1 MKHLL
6 YHIFI
11 SLVALLCPAVQAM
24 ADVEEEYVLVMDAES
39 LREGDQV
46 VVVSRDFGVAMS
58 RYNNKTNPNDATYV
72 KPCSIDVTDDG
83 NKVNLTND
91 SVCVMTLVGDSKGWK
106 WQTDDG
112 NWLWANKYDVPKLLY
127 RPTRGTYDNITNV
140 STIEISESGE
150 CLLNYK
156 CSTKNH
162 YLKFN
167 GSDRFNT
174 YNSISSAHPIQLY
187 RKQRILPFL
196 SFGEL
201 EGNVSTANS
210 SLGSLVHSVQIDR
223 SFVSDGGF
231 YTLCLPF
238 DLTATDISTSFR
250 GAKFY
255 RFASVLRVDEG
266 MYTLHFEP
274 VDHTSAGE
282 PYLMKPLAQE
292 DAGII
297 APMLSEKIITTDT
310 PQTITNT
317 HTDVSVSFIGTFDP
331 VLLPAKGIIRFV
343 GSSGLRLVTPN
354 AEGSLKGLR
363 AYFKLEDAMLSTN
376 FEAEAAKLSAILV
389 LDDINGGDTTGAL
402 SIESAPASNTKSAD
416 AIYYNMVGQRLAV
429 NSRSL
434 PKGLYVVGGKKMVVR

>member
-6 YHIFI
+6 YHILI
-11 SLVALLCPAVQAM
+11 SFVALLCPAVQAM
-24 ADVEEEYVLVMDAES
+24 ADVEEEYVLVTDAES
-39 LREGDQV
+39 LRDGDQV

-58 RYNNKTNPNDATYV
+58 RYNNKTNPNEATYV

-106 WQTDDG
+106 WQTDNG

-140 STIEISESGE
+140 STIDIIESGE
-150 CLLNYK
+150 CNIGFK
-156 CSTKNH
+156 WSSSTK
-162 YLKFN
+162 YPKYN
-167 GSDRFNT
+167 GSDKFIT

-282 PYLMKPLAQE
+282 PYLMKPLAQD

-297 APMLSEKIITTDT
+297 APVLSEKIITTDT
-310 PQTITNT
+310 PQTITKT

-354 AEGSLKGLR
+354 AEGCLKGLR

-416 AIYYNMVGQRLAV
+416 AIYNMVGQRLAV
-429 NSRSL
+429 DSRSL

>member
-1 MKHLL
+1 MKHQLFQ
-6 YHIFI
+6 IFI
-11 SLVALLCPAVQAM
+11 GFIALLCPFTPVM
-24 ADVEEEYVLVMDAES
+24 ADVEEEYVLVTDAES

-46 VVVSRDFGVAMS
+46 VIVSREYGKAMS
-58 RYNNKTNPNDATYV
+58 KYNNKTNPNEATYV
-72 KPCSIDVTDDG
+72 KPCGIEVTDDG

-106 WQTDDG
+106 WQTDNG
-112 NWLWANKYDVPKLLY
+112 NWLWANKYDVSKLLY

-140 STIEISESGE
+140 STIDIIESGE
-150 CLLNYK
+150 CNIGFK
-156 CSTKNH
+156 WSSSTK
-162 YLKFN
+162 YPKYN
-167 GSDRFNT
+167 GSDKFIT

-187 RKQRILPFL
+187 RKQRILPYL
-196 SFGEL
+196 SFGES

-282 PYLMKPLAQE
+282 PYLMKPLAQD
-292 DAGII
+292 DADII

-310 PQTITNT
+310 PQTITNK

-363 AYFKLEDAMLSTN
+363 AYFELEDAMLSTD
-376 FEAEAAKLSAILV
+376 FEAEAAKLSAVLV
-389 LDDINGGDTTGAL
+389 LDDINGGDTTGA
-402 SIESAPASNTKSAD
+402 SSVESAPASNTKSAD
-416 AIYYNMVGQRLAV
+416 AIYNMVGQRLAV
-429 NSRSL
+429 DSRSL

>member
-6 YHIFI
+6 YYIFI
-11 SLVALLCPAVQAM
+11 SLVALLCPAVQVM

-46 VVVSRDFGVAMS
+46 VIVSRDFGVAMS

-72 KPCSIDVTDDG
+72 KACSIEVTDNG

-106 WQTDDG
+106 WQADDG
-112 NWLWANKYDVPKLLY
+112 NWLWANKYDVSKLLY
-127 RPTRGTYDNITNV
+127 RPTRGKYDNITNV
-140 STIEISESGE
+140 STIDISESGE

-156 CSTKNH
+156 HSNWNH
-162 YLKFN
+162 YLKYN
-167 GSDRFNT
+167 GSDKFIT

-196 SFGEL
+196 SFGES

-223 SFVSDGGF
+223 SFVSDDGF

-282 PYLMKPLAQE
+282 PYLMKPLAQD

-297 APMLSEKIITTDT
+297 APVLSEKIITTDT
-310 PQTITNT
+310 PQTITKT

-354 AEGSLKGLR
+354 AEGCLKGLR

-376 FEAEAAKLSAILV
+376 FEAEAAKLSAVLV
-389 LDDINGGDTTGAL
+389 LDDINGGDTTGAS
-402 SIESAPASNTKSAD
+402 SIESAPASNTNSAD
-416 AIYYNMVGQRLAV
+416 VIYNMVGQRLAV
-429 NSRSL
+429 DSRSL

>member
-1 MKHLL
+1 MKHQLFQ
-6 YHIFI
+6 IFI
-11 SLVALLCPAVQAM
+11 GLIALLCPFTQVM
-24 ADVEEEYVLVMDAES
+24 ADVEEEYVLVTDAES

-46 VVVSRDFGVAMS
+46 VIVSREYGKAMS
-58 RYNNKTNPNDATYV
+58 KYNNKTNPNEATYV

-106 WQTDDG
+106 FKVNDN
-112 NWLWANKYDVPKLLY
+112 NWLWAYNGSFHKLLY
-127 RPTRGTYDNITNV
+127 GSDSGPNGNLINTL
-140 STIEISESGE
+140 TISIKELSN

-156 CSTKNH
+156 YSNWNH
-162 YLKFN
+162 YLKYN

-174 YNSISSAHPIQLY
+174 YDGISSAHPIQLY

-282 PYLMKPLAQE
+282 PYLMKPLAQD

-297 APMLSEKIITTDT
+297 APVLSEKIITTDT
-310 PQTITNT
+310 TQTITMT
-317 HTDVSVSFIGTFDP
+317 HTDVSFSFVGTFDP
-331 VLLPAKGIIRFV
+331 VLLPAKGKIRFV

-363 AYFKLEDAMLSTN
+363 AYFKLVDAMLSTN
-376 FEAEAAKLSAILV
+376 FEAEAAKLSAVLV

-402 SIESAPASNTKSAD
+402 SVESAPASNTKSAD
-416 AIYYNMVGQRLAV
+416 AIYNMLGQRLAV
-429 NSRSL
+429 DSRSL

>member
-46 VVVSRDFGVAMS
+46 VIVSRDFGVAMS

-72 KPCSIDVTDDG
+72 KACSIEVTDNG

-106 WQTDDG
+106 WQADDG
-112 NWLWANKYDVPKLLY
+112 NWLWANKYDVSKLLY
-127 RPTRGTYDNITNV
+127 RPTRGKYDNITNV
-140 STIEISESGE
+140 STIDISESGE

-156 CSTKNH
+156 HSNWNH
-162 YLKFN
+162 YLKYN
-167 GSDRFNT
+167 GSDKFIT

-238 DLTATDISTSFR
+238 NLTATDISTSFR

-255 RFASVLRVDEG
+255 EFASVLRVDEG

-274 VDHTSAGE
+274 VDHTSAGV
-282 PYLMKPLAQE
+282 PYLMKPLAQD

-297 APMLSEKIITTDT
+297 APVLSEKIITTDT
-310 PQTITNT
+310 TQTITMT
-317 HTDVSVSFIGTFDP
+317 HTDVSFSFVGTFDP
-331 VLLPAKGIIRFV
+331 VLLPAKGKIRFV

-363 AYFKLEDAMLSTN
+363 AYFKLEDAMLSAN
-376 FEAEAAKLSAILV
+376 FEAEAAKLSAVLV
-389 LDDINGGDTTGAL
+389 LDDINGGGTTGAL

-416 AIYYNMVGQRLAV
+416 AIYNMVGQRLAV
-429 NSRSL
+429 DSRSL

>member
-24 ADVEEEYVLVMDAES
+24 ADVEEEYVLVTDAES
-39 LREGDQV
+39 LRDGDQV

-58 RYNNKTNPNDATYV
+58 RYNNKTNLNDATYV

-106 WQTDDG
+106 WQADDG
-112 NWLWANKYDVPKLLY
+112 NWLWANKYDVSKLLY
-127 RPTRGTYDNITNV
+127 RPTRGKYDNITNV
-140 STIEISESGE
+140 STIDISESGE

-156 CSTKNH
+156 HSNWNH
-162 YLKFN
+162 YLKYN
-167 GSDRFNT
+167 GSDKFIT

-196 SFGEL
+196 SFGES
-201 EGNVSTANS
+201 EGNVSTADS

-282 PYLMKPLAQE
+282 PYIMKPLAQD
-292 DAGII
+292 DADII

-310 PQTITNT
+310 PQTITKT

-363 AYFKLEDAMLSTN
+363 AYFKLEDAMLSTD

-416 AIYYNMVGQRLAV
+416 AIYNMVGQRLAV
-429 NSRSL
+429 DSRSL

>member
-6 YHIFI
+6 YHILI

-24 ADVEEEYVLVMDAES
+24 ADVEEEYVLVTDAES

-46 VVVSRDFGVAMS
+46 VIVSREYGKAMS
-58 RYNNKTNPNDATYV
+58 KYQDTPQKPTYI
-72 KPCSIDVTDDG
+72 KPCSIDVIDNG
-83 NKVNLTND
+83 NKVNPTND
-91 SVCVMTLVGDSKGWK
+91 SVCVFTLERDSKGWILK
-106 WQTDDG
+106 VNDNT
-112 NWLWANKYDVPKLLY
+112 WLWAYNGRAHKLLY
-127 RPTRGTYDNITNV
+127 GSDSGPNGNLINTL
-140 STIEISESGE
+140 TISIKELSN

-156 CSTKNH
+156 YSNWNH
-162 YLKFN
+162 YLKYN

-174 YNSISSAHPIQLY
+174 YDGISSAHPIQLY

-297 APMLSEKIITTDT
+297 APMLSEKVITTDT

-363 AYFKLEDAMLSTN
+363 AYFELEDAMLSAN

-389 LDDINGGDTTGAL
+389 LDDINGGDTTGVL

-416 AIYYNMVGQRLAV
+416 AIYNMVGQRLAV
-429 NSRSL
+429 DSRSL

>member
-6 YHIFI
+6 YHILI
-11 SLVALLCPAVQAM
+11 SFVALLCPAVQAM
-24 ADVEEEYVLVMDAES
+24 ADVEEEYVLVTDAES
-39 LREGDQV
+39 LRDGDQV

-58 RYNNKTNPNDATYV
+58 RYNNKTNPNEATYV

-106 WQTDDG
+106 WQTDNG

-140 STIEISESGE
+140 STIDIIESGE
-150 CLLNYK
+150 CNIGFK
-156 CSTKNH
+156 WSSSTK
-162 YLKFN
+162 YPKYN
-167 GSDRFNT
+167 GSDKFIT

-223 SFVSDGGF
+223 SFVSNGGF

-274 VDHTSAGE
+274 VDNTSAGE
-282 PYLMKPLAQE
+282 PYLMKPLAQD

-297 APMLSEKIITTDT
+297 APVLSEKIITTAT
-310 PQTITNT
+310 PQTITKT

-354 AEGSLKGLR
+354 AEGCLKGLR

-416 AIYYNMVGQRLAV
+416 AIYNMVGQRLAV
-429 NSRSL
+429 DNRSL

>member
-1 MKHLL
+1 MKHQLFQ
-6 YHIFI
+6 IFI
-11 SLVALLCPAVQAM
+11 GFIALLCPFTQVM
-24 ADVEEEYVLVMDAES
+24 ADVEEEYVLVTDAES

-174 YNSISSAHPIQLY
+174 YNSISSACPIQLY

-196 SFGEL
+196 SFGES

-282 PYLMKPLAQE
+282 PYLMKPLAQD

-297 APMLSEKIITTDT
+297 APVLSEKIITTAT
-310 PQTITNT
+310 PQTITKT
-317 HTDVSVSFIGTFDP
+317 HTDVSFSFVGTFDP
-331 VLLPAKGIIRFV
+331 VLLPANGKIRFV

-363 AYFKLEDAMLSTN
+363 AYFKLEDAMLSAN

-389 LDDINGGDTTGAL
+389 LDDINGGGTTGAL

-416 AIYYNMVGQRLAV
+416 AIYNMVGQRLAV
-429 NSRSL
+429 DSRSL

>member
-6 YHIFI
+6 YHILI
-11 SLVALLCPAVQAM
+11 SFVALLCPAVQAM
-24 ADVEEEYVLVMDAES
+24 ADVEEEYVLVTDAES

-46 VVVSRDFGVAMS
+46 VIVSREYGKAMS
-58 RYNNKTNPNDATYV
+58 KYNNKTNSNEATYV

-106 WQTDDG
+106 FKVNDNT
-112 NWLWANKYDVPKLLY
+112 WLWAYNGRAHKLLY
-127 RPTRGTYDNITNV
+127 GSDSGPNGNLINTL
-140 STIEISESGE
+140 TISIKELSN

-156 CSTKNH
+156 YSNWNH
-162 YLKFN
+162 YLKYN

-174 YNSISSAHPIQLY
+174 YNSISSAHSIQLY

-196 SFGEL
+196 SFGES

-223 SFVSDGGF
+223 SFVSNGGF

-282 PYLMKPLAQE
+282 PYLMKPLAQD
-292 DAGII
+292 DADII

-310 PQTITNT
+310 PQTITNK

-376 FEAEAAKLSAILV
+376 FEAEAAKLSAVLV

-416 AIYYNMVGQRLAV
+416 AIYNMVGQRLAV
-429 NSRSL
+429 DSRSL

>member
-1 MKHLL
+1 MKHRLF
-6 YHIFI
+6 HIFI
-11 SLVALLCPAVQAM
+11 SIIALLCPAVQAM
-24 ADVEEEYVLVMDAES
+24 ADVEEEYVLVTDAES

-58 RYNNKTNPNDATYV
+58 RYNNKTNPNEATYV

-83 NKVNLTND
+83 NKVNLKND
-91 SVCVMTLVGDSKGWK
+91 SVCVMTLVGNSKSWK
-106 WQTDDG
+106 WQADDG

-140 STIEISESGE
+140 STIDISESGD
-150 CLLNYK
+150 CNIGFK
-156 CSTKNH
+156 WSSSTK
-162 YLKFN
+162 YPKYN
-167 GSDRFNT
+167 GSDKFIT

-196 SFGEL
+196 SFGES

-255 RFASVLRVDEG
+255 RFASVLRVDDG
-266 MYTLHFEP
+266 VYTLHFEP

-282 PYLMKPLAQE
+282 PYLMRPLAQD

-297 APMLSEKIITTDT
+297 APVLSEKIITTAT
-310 PQTITNT
+310 PQAITKT
-317 HTDVSVSFIGTFDP
+317 HTDVSFSFVGTFDP
-331 VLLPAKGIIRFV
+331 VLLPANGKIRFV
-343 GSSGLRLVTPN
+343 GSSGLRLATPN

-363 AYFKLEDAMLSTN
+363 AYFELEDAMLSAN
-376 FEAEAAKLSAILV
+376 FEAEAAKLSAVLV
-389 LDDINGGDTTGAL
+389 LDDIDGGGTTGAL
-402 SIESAPASNTKSAD
+402 SVESAPASNTKSAD
-416 AIYYNMVGQRLAV
+416 AIYNMVGQRLAV
-429 NSRSL
+429 DSRSL

>member
-11 SLVALLCPAVQAM
+11 SLVALLCPAVQTM
-24 ADVEEEYVLVMDAES
+24 ADVEEEYVLVTDAES

-58 RYNNKTNPNDATYV
+58 RYNNKTNPNEATYV

-140 STIEISESGE
+140 STIDISESGD
-150 CLLNYK
+150 CNIGFK
-156 CSTKNH
+156 WSSSTK
-162 YLKFN
+162 YSKYN
-167 GSDRFNT
+167 GSDKFIT

-196 SFGEL
+196 SFGES

-282 PYLMKPLAQE
+282 PYLMKPLAQD

-297 APMLSEKIITTDT
+297 APVLSEKIITTDT
-310 PQTITNT
+310 TQTITKT
-317 HTDVSVSFIGTFDP
+317 HTDVSFSFVGTFDP
-331 VLLPAKGIIRFV
+331 VLLPAKGKIRFV

-363 AYFKLEDAMLSTN
+363 AYFKLEDAMLSAN
-376 FEAEAAKLSAILV
+376 FEAEAAKLSAVLV
-389 LDDINGGDTTGAL
+389 LDDINGGGTTGAL
-402 SIESAPASNTKSAD
+402 SIESAPTSNTKSAD
-416 AIYYNMVGQRLAV
+416 AIYNMVGQRLAV
-429 NSRSL
+429 DSRSL

>member
-24 ADVEEEYVLVMDAES
+24 ADVEEEYVLVTDAES

-58 RYNNKTNPNDATYV
+58 KYNNKTNPNEATYV

-127 RPTRGTYDNITNV
+127 RPTLGTYDNITNV

-174 YNSISSAHPIQLY
+174 YNSISSACPIQLY
-187 RKQRILPFL
+187 RKQRILPYL

-255 RFASVLRVDEG
+255 EFASVLRVDEG

-274 VDHTSAGE
+274 VDHTSAGV
-282 PYLMKPLAQE
+282 PYLMKPLAQD

-297 APMLSEKIITTDT
+297 APVLSEKIITTAT
-310 PQTITNT
+310 PQTITKT
-317 HTDVSVSFIGTFDP
+317 HTDVSFSFVGTFDP
-331 VLLPAKGIIRFV
+331 VLLPAKGKIRFV

-363 AYFKLEDAMLSTN
+363 AYFKLEDAMLSAN
-376 FEAEAAKLSAILV
+376 FEAEAAKLSAVLV
-389 LDDINGGDTTGAL
+389 LDDINGGGTTGAL
-402 SIESAPASNTKSAD
+402 SIESAPTSNTKSAD
-416 AIYYNMVGQRLAV
+416 AIYNMVGQRLAV
-429 NSRSL
+429 DSRSL

>member
-24 ADVEEEYVLVMDAES
+24 ADVEEEYVLVTDAES

-58 RYNNKTNPNDATYV
+58 RYQNSKKDPTYIL
-72 KPCSIDVTDDG
+72 PCSIEVMDG
-83 NKVNLTND
+83 GNNVNPTND
-91 SVCVMTLVGDSKGWK
+91 SVCVFTLVHDPKGWILK
-106 WQTDDG
+106 VNDEVC
-112 NWLWANKYDVPKLLY
+112 LWAHKYGIHRLAYELNSNKDRYINIAKLDINDLGECFISY
-127 RPTRGTYDNITNV
+127 NTYKSDNIV
-140 STIEISESGE
+140 K
-150 CLLNYK
+150 Y
-156 CSTKNH
+156 
-162 YLKFN
+162 N
-167 GSDRFNT
+167 GSDKFIT
-174 YNSISSAHPIQLY
+174 YDSRSSAHPIQLY

-196 SFGEL
+196 SFVES

-282 PYLMKPLAQE
+282 PYLMKPLAQD

-297 APMLSEKIITTDT
+297 APVLSEKIITTDT
-310 PQTITNT
+310 TQTITKT
-317 HTDVSVSFIGTFDP
+317 HTDVSFSFVGTFDP
-331 VLLPAKGIIRFV
+331 VLLPANGKIRFV

-363 AYFKLEDAMLSTN
+363 AYFKLEDAMLSAN
-376 FEAEAAKLSAILV
+376 FEAEAAKLSAVLV
-389 LDDINGGDTTGAL
+389 LDDINGGGTTGAL
-402 SIESAPASNTKSAD
+402 SIESAPTSNTKSAD
-416 AIYYNMVGQRLAV
+416 AIYNMVGQRLAV
-429 NSRSL
+429 DSRSL

>member
-6 YHIFI
+6 YHILI
-11 SLVALLCPAVQAM
+11 SFVALLCPAVQAM
-24 ADVEEEYVLVMDAES
+24 ADVEEEYVLVTDAES
-39 LREGDQV
+39 LRDGDQV
-46 VVVSRDFGVAMS
+46 VIVSREYGKAMS
-58 RYNNKTNPNDATYV
+58 KYQDNPQKPTYI
-72 KPCSIDVTDDG
+72 KPCSIDVIDNG
-83 NKVNLTND
+83 NKVNPTND
-91 SVCVMTLVGDSKGWK
+91 SVCVFTLERDSKGWILK
-106 WQTDDG
+106 VNDNTC
-112 NWLWANKYDVPKLLY
+112 LWAHNYGIHKLVYELNSNKDRYINWAKIDINDL
-127 RPTRGTYDNITNV
+127 
-140 STIEISESGE
+140 GE
-150 CLLNYK
+150 CLISYNTYK
-156 CSTKNH
+156 SDNIVR
-162 YLKFN
+162 YN

-174 YNSISSAHPIQLY
+174 YNSISSACPIQLY

-196 SFGEL
+196 SFGES

-274 VDHTSAGE
+274 VDHTSAGM
-282 PYLMKPLAQE
+282 PYIMKPLAKD
-292 DAGII
+292 DADII

-363 AYFKLEDAMLSTN
+363 AYFELEDAMLSTN
-376 FEAEAAKLSAILV
+376 FEAEAAKLSAVLV
-389 LDDINGGDTTGAL
+389 LDDINGGGTTGA
-402 SIESAPASNTKSAD
+402 SSVESAPASNTKSAD
-416 AIYYNMVGQRLAV
+416 AIYNMVGQRLAV
-429 NSRSL
+429 DSRSL